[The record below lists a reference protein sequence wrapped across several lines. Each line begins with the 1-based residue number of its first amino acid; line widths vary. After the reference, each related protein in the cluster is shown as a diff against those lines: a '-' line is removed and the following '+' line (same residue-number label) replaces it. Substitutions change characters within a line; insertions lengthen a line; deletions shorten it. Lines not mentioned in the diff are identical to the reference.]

1 VSARDEVLA
10 RLFAQRVDAV
20 ELPELDGEW
29 TRYADP
35 RERFRVA
42 VGEAAGSVVCV
53 GPDARLQE
61 VVAELGVV
69 RAARTVC
76 SFSSIVAGNRELPA
90 LPHDFRDVDV
100 VITPGLFGVAEN
112 GAVWIDESMV
122 PLRAGL
128 WLAQHL
134 VVLLPIGEIVDNMH
148 QAYERLGLSE
158 AASGFGCF
166 IAGPSKTADIEQL
179 LVIGAHGPRSL
190 TIVEY

>member
-1 VSARDEVLA
+1 MTAREEVLA
-10 RLFAQRVDAV
+10 RLFAQRVEPVA
-20 ELPELDGEW
+20 LPELDGDW

-53 GPDARLQE
+53 GAGARLQE
-61 VVAELGVV
+61 VVAGLDVV
-69 RAARTVC
+69 RSARVVS
-76 SFSSIVAGNRELPA
+76 SFSPIVVGNRDLPSE
-90 LPHDFRDVDV
+90 PHAFDDVDV
-100 VITPGLFGVAEN
+100 LIAPAWFGVAEN
-112 GAVWIDESMV
+112 GAVWLDESVV
-122 PLRAGL
+122 PIRAGL

-148 QAYERLGLSE
+148 QAYERLGQGLG
-158 AASGFGCF
+158 ASGFGCF

>member
-10 RLFAQRVDAV
+10 RLRSQRVEPVA
-20 ELPELDGEW
+20 LPELDGEW
-29 TRYADP
+29 TRYPDP
-35 RERFRVA
+35 RERFRLA
-42 VGEAAGSVVCV
+42 VGEAAGNVVSV

-61 VVAELGVV
+61 VVADLPAV
-69 RAARTVC
+69 RAAKTIC
-76 SFSSIVAGNRELPA
+76 SFSSIVPHNRELPA

-100 VITPGLFGVAEN
+100 VITPASFGVAEN
-112 GAVWIDESMV
+112 GAVWVDESMV
-122 PLRAGL
+122 PVRAGL

-148 QAYERLGLSE
+148 QAYERLGLG
-158 AASGFGCF
+158 AAANGFGCF